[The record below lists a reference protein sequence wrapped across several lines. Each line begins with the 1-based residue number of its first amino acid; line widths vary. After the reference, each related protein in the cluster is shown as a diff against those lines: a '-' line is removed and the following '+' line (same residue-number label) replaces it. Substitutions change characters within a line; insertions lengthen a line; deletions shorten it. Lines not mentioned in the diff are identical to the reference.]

1 MAPSDR
7 SRIGVRVLGSP
18 SKAQSLQT
26 AHRYPLKH
34 LESSEVREAHET
46 RKRRVKNHAQTIAIQ

>member
-1 MAPSDR
+1 MAASDR

-34 LESSEVREAHET
+34 KESREVREAHET
-46 RKRRVKNHAQTIAIQ
+46 RKRRV